1 MEFRLD
7 PPRTDGEAAAPSAGE
22 VRAARKEMS
31 RIERRLDRI
40 SAEETRLHDE
50 MARSAADHQVVLRL
64 DADLRTLQR
73 ERDDLEA
80 DWLSAAE
87 TAG

>member
-1 MEFRLD
+1 M
-7 PPRTDGEAAAPSAGE
+7 T
-22 VRAARKEMS
+22 
-31 RIERRLDRI
+31 RIERRLDRL
-40 SAEETRLHDE
+40 AEEESRLHDE
-50 MARSAADHQVVLRL
+50 MARGAADHQVVLRL
-64 DADLRTLQR
+64 DADLRALQR

>member
-1 MEFRLD
+1 MSR
-7 PPRTDGEAAAPSAGE
+7 PRRAAAE
-22 VRAARKEMS
+22 IRAARKEMT
-31 RIERRLDRI
+31 RIERRLDRL
-40 SAEETRLHDE
+40 AEEETRLHDE
-50 MARSAADHQVVLRL
+50 MARGAADHQVVLRL
-64 DADLRTLQR
+64 DADLRALQR

>member
-1 MEFRLD
+1 M
-7 PPRTDGEAAAPSAGE
+7 A
-22 VRAARKEMS
+22 

-50 MARSAADHQVVLRL
+50 MSRSAADHQVVLRL
-64 DADLRTLQR
+64 DADLRALRSER
-73 ERDDLEA
+73 EDLEV